1 MTLFKK
7 LADREDGRQ
16 MSQSF
21 NIIVLNG
28 SVCSHHLRVLLFFFL
43 SYPA

>member
-7 LADREDGRQ
+7 LADREDGRH
-16 MSQSF
+16 MSQRF

-28 SVCSHHLRVLLFFFL
+28 SMCSHHLRVLLFL
-43 SYPA
+43 SLSHPA